1 MPDIEVKCADSAYP
15 IVIGRRIQKRLS
27 SLLRRHVRTGRL
39 FVFYDA
45 QLYALH
51 GRVIAKH
58 LGLPKSRV
66 HEMVLPQGES
76 TKSLTHLGQLYDFML
91 AQNISRDD
99 FILACGGGVTTD
111 LAGYAAATVL
121 RGVNWGAVPTTLLG
135 MVDAA
140 IGGKTAIN
148 HKRGKN
154 LIGAF
159 WQPSFV
165 LSDVTLLNTLPP
177 RQMVSGLGEVVK
189 YCGLIGPTMIETVRE
204 YLEASNLYHEQLL
217 VKVIEQAAAYK
228 ADIVS
233 HDEREQDRRML
244 LNFGHTVGHAI
255 ESSLDYTKLLHG
267 ETVLLGILAALEL
280 GAQVKPRTAQ
290 NLAEYRTMVEG
301 FLRLLPRQ
309 ELDAKAILAGISHDK
324 KRSQKTQRFVLLERP
339 GKPFIATDISNAILR
354 KAVTRM
360 LAVYSGKKR
369 NYANHTHRKR
379 S

>member
-1 MPDIEVKCADSAYP
+1 
-15 IVIGRRIQKRLS
+15 
-27 SLLRRHVRTGRL
+27 L

-51 GRVIAKH
+51 GRIISKH
-58 LGLPKSRV
+58 LGLPKRRV
-66 HEMVLPQGES
+66 HDMVLPQGES
-76 TKSLTHLGQLYDFML
+76 TKSSTHLGQLYDFML
-91 AQNISRDD
+91 DQNISRDD

-111 LAGYAAATVL
+111 LVGYAAATVL
-121 RGVNWGAVPTTLLG
+121 RGVQWGAVPTTLLG

-177 RQMVSGLGEVVK
+177 RQMVSGLGEVIK
-189 YCGLIGPTMIETVRE
+189 YCGLIGPTMIDTVRE

-217 VKVIEQAAAYK
+217 VKVIERASAYK

-233 HDEREQDRRML
+233 HDEREQDKRML

-255 ESSLDYTKLLHG
+255 ESSLGYTKLLHG
-267 ETVLLGILAALEL
+267 ETVLLGILAALEV
-280 GAQVKPRTAQ
+280 GGQVKPRTVQ

-301 FLRLLPRQ
+301 FLRLLPRH
-309 ELDAKAILAGISHDK
+309 ELDAKAILAGMAHDK
-324 KRSQKTQRFVLLERP
+324 KRSQKAQRFVLLERP
-339 GKPFIATDISNAILR
+339 GKPFIADDVSNAVLR

-369 NYANHTHRKR
+369 NYANHSHRKR